1 MTWRTT
7 SAVIAATLLIAG
19 CSPEP
24 TPPEPTGSTAP
35 AGTTAPTGAPAAHGS
50 LAECLR
56 DHGIDEPASAVMGP
70 PAGVDQVT
78 WDQAMTLCSAL
89 GPGPGGS

>member
-1 MTWRTT
+1 MTRRTT
-7 SAVIAATLLIAG
+7 FAVIAAMLLIAG
-19 CSPEP
+19 CSPESA
-24 TPPEPTGSTAP
+24 PPAPTGTTTP
-35 AGTTAPTGAPAAHGS
+35 TGTTGAPAAHGS

-56 DHGIDEPASAVMGP
+56 DHGIDEPANAVMGP

>member
-1 MTWRTT
+1 MTRRTT

-19 CSPEP
+19 CSPESA
-24 TPPEPTGSTAP
+24 PPEPTGFTTP
-35 AGTTAPTGAPAAHGS
+35 TGTGTTGAPAAHGS

-56 DHGIDEPASAVMGP
+56 DHGIDEPANAVMGP

-78 WDQAMTLCSAL
+78 WDQAMKLCSPL

>member
-1 MTWRTT
+1 MTRRIT
-7 SAVIAATLLIAG
+7 SAVIAAMLLIVG
-19 CSPEP
+19 CSPESA
-24 TPPEPTGSTAP
+24 PPEPTGT
-35 AGTTAPTGAPAAHGS
+35 TGAPTAHGS

-56 DHGIDEPASAVMGP
+56 DHGIDEPVNAVMGP

-78 WDQAMTLCSAL
+78 WDQAMKLCSPL

>member
-1 MTWRTT
+1 MTRRAT

-19 CSPEP
+19 CSPESV
-24 TPPEPTGSTAP
+24 PPEPTGSPAP
-35 AGTTAPTGAPAAHGS
+35 SGAPAAHGS

-56 DHGIDEPASAVMGP
+56 DHGIDEPANAVMGP

-78 WDQAMTLCSAL
+78 WDQAMKLCSPL

>member
-1 MTWRTT
+1 MTRRTT

-19 CSPEP
+19 CSPESA
-24 TPPEPTGSTAP
+24 PPEPTGST
-35 AGTTAPTGAPAAHGS
+35 TPTGAPAAHGS

-56 DHGIDEPASAVMGP
+56 DHGIDEPANAVMGP

-78 WDQAMTLCSAL
+78 WDQAMKLCSPL
-89 GPGPGGS
+89 GPGPGDS

>member
-1 MTWRTT
+1 MTRRTT
-7 SAVIAATLLIAG
+7 FAVIAAMLLIAG
-19 CSPEP
+19 CSPESA
-24 TPPEPTGSTAP
+24 PPEPTGSTAP
-35 AGTTAPTGAPAAHGS
+35 TGASAAHGS

-56 DHGIDEPASAVMGP
+56 DHGIDAPANAVMGP

-78 WDQAMTLCSAL
+78 WDQAMKLCSPL

>member
-1 MTWRTT
+1 MTRRTT

-19 CSPEP
+19 CSPESAP
-24 TPPEPTGSTAP
+24 SEPTGSP
-35 AGTTAPTGAPAAHGS
+35 APTGAPAAHGS

-56 DHGIDEPASAVMGP
+56 DHGIDEPANAVMGP

-78 WDQAMTLCSAL
+78 WDQAMKLCSPL

>member
-1 MTWRTT
+1 MTRRIT
-7 SAVIAATLLIAG
+7 SAVIAAMLLIAG
-19 CSPEP
+19 CSPESA
-24 TPPEPTGSTAP
+24 PPEPTGT
-35 AGTTAPTGAPAAHGS
+35 TGAPTAHGS

-56 DHGIDEPASAVMGP
+56 DHGIDEPVNAVMGP

-78 WDQAMTLCSAL
+78 WDQAMKLCSPL

>member
-1 MTWRTT
+1 MTWRIT
-7 SAVIAATLLIAG
+7 SAVIAVMLLIVG
-19 CSPEP
+19 CSPESA
-24 TPPEPTGSTAP
+24 PPEPTGT
-35 AGTTAPTGAPAAHGS
+35 TGAPTAHGS

-56 DHGIDEPASAVMGP
+56 DHGIDEPANAVMGP

-78 WDQAMTLCSAL
+78 WDQAMKLCSPL